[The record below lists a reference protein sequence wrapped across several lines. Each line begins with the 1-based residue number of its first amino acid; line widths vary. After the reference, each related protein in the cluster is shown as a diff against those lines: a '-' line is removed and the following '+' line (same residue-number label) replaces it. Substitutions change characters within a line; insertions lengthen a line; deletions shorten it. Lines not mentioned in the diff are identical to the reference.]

1 VIPYARQDVQDAD
14 VAAVAAALRDEF
26 LTQGPKVAAF
36 EEQLAAAVGAR
47 FAVAVSSGT
56 AALHAAYAAA
66 GVGPGRLVL
75 TSPITFVATAN
86 ASLYLGGGV
95 AFADVDGKTV
105 LLDPESA
112 AAEAPPDTTVIAPVH
127 FAGQAAP
134 MEALA
139 ALAAA
144 RGWTVV
150 EDAAHALGASYVT
163 PDGREHRVGACA
175 HSAMCCLSF
184 HPVKH
189 ITTGEGG
196 AVTTNSP
203 ALYARLKR
211 FRSHGITREAV
222 ELTIDEGPWYYE
234 QVELGY
240 NYRLADFQCAL
251 GGAQLRRLDAYVG
264 RRRAIAARYDALFRD
279 APGVRATEVPAW
291 SRGSYHLYVV
301 RVAASVR
308 RRVFE
313 GLRAAGIGVNVH
325 YVPVYRQPYYRA
337 HGFATLRLEQAE
349 GYYRE
354 AISLPMYA
362 TLTDLEVDRVAAEV
376 AARLAAAG
384 VV

>member
-1 VIPYARQDVQDAD
+1 VIPYARQDVRDDD
-14 VAAVAAALRDEF
+14 VATVAAALRDEF

-66 GVGPGRLVL
+66 GVGPGRSVL
-75 TSPITFVATAN
+75 TTPITFVATAN
-86 ASLYLGGGV
+86 AALYLGGGV
-95 AFADVDGKTV
+95 AFADVDGGTVQLSPAAAAAAPPETTV
-105 LLDPESA
+105 L
-112 AAEAPPDTTVIAPVH
+112 APVH

-134 MEALA
+134 LEELA

-144 RGWTVV
+144 RGWTIV

-163 PDGREHRVGACA
+163 GDGREHRVGACA

-203 ALYARLKR
+203 DLCARLRR
-211 FRSHGITREAV
+211 FRSHGITREAA

-234 QVELGY
+234 QLELGY
-240 NYRLADFQCAL
+240 NYRLSDFQCAL
-251 GGAQLRRLDAYVG
+251 GGAQLRRLEAYVG
-264 RRRAIAARYDALFRD
+264 RRRAIAARYDTLFRGV
-279 APGVRATEVPAW
+279 PGVRPLAVPAG

-301 RVAASVR
+301 RVPAPVR

-325 YVPVYRQPYYRA
+325 YLPVYRQPYYRA
-337 HGFATLRLEQAE
+337 HGFAATRLEQAE
-349 GYYRE
+349 RYYGE
-354 AISLPMYA
+354 AITLPMYA
-362 TLTDLEVDRVAAEV
+362 TLKDAEVDRVAAEV
-376 AARLAAAG
+376 AAQLVAAG
-384 VV
+384 VA

>member
-1 VIPYARQDVQDAD
+1 MIPYARQDVTDAD
-14 VAAVAAALRDEF
+14 VATVAAALRDKF

-47 FAVAVSSGT
+47 FAVSVSSGT
-56 AALHAAYAAA
+56 AALHSAYAAA
-66 GVGPGRLVL
+66 GIGPGRSVL
-75 TSPITFVATAN
+75 TSPITFVATTN

-95 AFADVDGKTV
+95 AFADVDGGTA
-105 LLDPESA
+105 LLDPDEA
-112 AAEAPPDTTVIAPVH
+112 ASAPPETAVIAPVH
-127 FAGQAAP
+127 FAGQVAP
-134 MEALA
+134 MEAIA

-150 EDAAHALGASYVT
+150 EDAAHALGASYT
-163 PDGREHRVGACA
+163 TQDGCEHRVGACA

-196 AVTTNSP
+196 AVTTNSSE
-203 ALYARLKR
+203 LYARLKR
-211 FRSHGITREAV
+211 FRSHGITREAL
-222 ELTIDEGPWYYE
+222 ELTADEGPWYYE

-240 NYRLADFQCAL
+240 NYRLTDFQCAL
-251 GGAQLRRLDAYVG
+251 GSAQLRRLDAYVG

-337 HGFATLRLEQAE
+337 RGFATSRLEQAE
-349 GYYRE
+349 CYYRE

-362 TLTDLEVDRVAAEV
+362 TLTDPEVDRVAAEV
-376 AARLAAAG
+376 AAQLVAAG
-384 VV
+384 AA